1 MYNPLALGQQR
12 KIICTDTSNNILNC
26 SEQGTVLQIHSA
38 IVDFEKT
45 LVKKCFGIEDQGNC
59 PNIPDQTKK
68 TRNKCDGN
76 TTCNIRDFSDVVKKC
91 RPYWAYFDV
100 IYSCRVDKT
109 TNKGKQIFVITII
122 FKNEIDRKEPH
133 SVYSPCISSA
143 KVFSKDSQ
151 KKTWRK
157 MYSHLLFFQEKY
169 VSL

>member
-100 IYSCRVDKT
+100 IYSCRVDK
-109 TNKGKQIFVITII
+109 GKQIFVITII
-122 FKNEIDRKEPH
+122 LRTKLIEK
-133 SVYSPCISSA
+133 
-143 KVFSKDSQ
+143 
-151 KKTWRK
+151 
-157 MYSHLLFFQEKY
+157 SHILY
-169 VSL
+169 TVHA